1 MRKCANKYGVYGFS
15 FASWCVKFRGWLT
28 LYKTM
33 GSTKPVWQRGQVQGE
48 TKKEDVALHLSS
60 FITPIPIFFLLTF
73 LLLPPSFVGDVLK
86 PNLVTQPAIK
96 PPLMSPCFHPKNT
109 FYNNY
114 CVNMEAGRHDCRS
127 SRYFLSHVNICK
139 GEVWKVWDSL
149 LLSKKM
155 CHLDAEGWKRVA
167 GCEHLIW
174 IISSSRLQF
183 SLLGQMDWDFLCQ
196 CWISKSVLPGHSQ
209 PL

>member
-1 MRKCANKYGVYGFS
+1 MVCQIPWVANIIQDNGQHKTCLTARTG
-15 FASWCVKFRGWLT
+15 AGWDKEGGCGAAPELIYHTHST
-28 LYKTM
+28 L
-33 GSTKPVWQRGQVQGE
+33 
-48 TKKEDVALHLSS
+48 LSS
-60 FITPIPIFFLLTF
+60 HFSPSATTLCWWRLEAKPCHTTCHKTSINVS
-73 LLLPPSFVGDVLK
+73 LLP
-86 PNLVTQPAIK
+86 
-96 PPLMSPCFHPKNT
+96 PKNT

-114 CVNMEAGRHDCRS
+114 CVNMQAGRHDCRS

-183 SLLGQMDWDFLCQ
+183 SLHGQMDWDFLCQ